1 MERRYPVFVIEE
13 NDDWGHHDVNML
25 PCATMSLKQIKK
37 YLQDLDTAGQIPV
50 GSCIYRMSAAFN
62 YTNSKT
68 VTLSYEQS
76 QNTQNPEKELG
87 SLQIH
92 ITRSSAKKCPNR
104 DCFANI
110 QNGRCTDEFMINVIG
125 KKFFARKYTNTKKQ
139 K

>member
-37 YLQDLDTAGQIPV
+37 YLQDLATAGQIPV

-104 DCFANI
+104 NCFAKFLFPCAYLA
-110 QNGRCTDEFMINVIG
+110 GSFFPNVTV
-125 KKFFARKYTNTKKQ
+125 KLCNKTVFFK
-139 K
+139 